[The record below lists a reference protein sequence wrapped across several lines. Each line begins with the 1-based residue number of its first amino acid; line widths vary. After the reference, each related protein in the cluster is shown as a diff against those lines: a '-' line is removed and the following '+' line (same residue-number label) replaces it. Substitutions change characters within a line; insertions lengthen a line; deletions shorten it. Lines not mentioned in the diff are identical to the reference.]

1 MGQMLWLFSA
11 QQSLVVGARA
21 PVRSAVSMAGTIPEE
36 LAKLQGPEIFWG
48 SEGAEMGYEES
59 DIKGYDNF
67 GKLCAAIDSFGLKD
81 TLGRRVHAPR
91 AVGLGVREARDER
104 RHAAHGRHP
113 QVPRHR
119 GQGHAGLDRGQPEVP
134 RRRALLPPLR
144 AQDVARR
151 RDHRPQVGG
160 PVEVVELAVGRR
172 VLERPHPGV
181 DTVLVPGR
189 FEAPPPDAY

>member
-48 SEGAEMGYEES
+48 SEGAELGYEES

-81 TLGRRVHAPR
+81 TLSG
-91 AVGLGVREARDER
+91 GEYT
-104 RHAAHGRHP
+104 
-113 QVPRHR
+113 
-119 GQGHAGLDRGQPEVP
+119 
-134 RRRALLPPLR
+134 LL
-144 AQDVARR
+144 ARR
-151 RDHRPQVGG
+151 TRRSRSTRRTTARRSRP
-160 PVEVVELAVGRR
+160 
-172 VLERPHPGV
+172 
-181 DTVLVPGR
+181 TSS
-189 FEAPPPDAY
+189 